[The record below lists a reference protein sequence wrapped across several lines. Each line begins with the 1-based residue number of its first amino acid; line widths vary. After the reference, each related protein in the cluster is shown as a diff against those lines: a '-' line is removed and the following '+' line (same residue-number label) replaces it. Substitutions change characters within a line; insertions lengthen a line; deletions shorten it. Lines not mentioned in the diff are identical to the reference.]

1 MASIYKRKDG
11 KGWRAVIRI
20 KNHPAVCDRFDRKEE
35 AEDWVKETE
44 LKIKQ
49 GKYSSNKAKEKTV
62 ADLIDIYIK
71 DAVIDHHKAAKD
83 SMRQLNY
90 FRETLGKY
98 ALVYITPELLL
109 NERRK
114 LSEIP
119 SRSNTKLNPATI
131 NRYFS
136 TFSGAFRFACKNLRW
151 IEENPCLN
159 LLKLKSKP
167 KARRVLA
174 EGEDIRLFQACRQSQ
189 SPYLY
194 CIVLMALTTG
204 ARKSEILNL
213 TWDAIDFANGIAHI
227 RDSKNGQPRRV
238 GLVGSVIE
246 ELKKLYQCRDA
257 RKPLVFA
264 SKTAFG
270 KIDIK
275 KAWHVALKRANIEN
289 FVFHGLRH
297 HFCSIGGE
305 LGASGTQLRA
315 QLGHSS
321 SRMTD
326 HYSHLDANSTRFIGE
341 SIEKRIAHIY
351 RNEQTL
357 KEVSV

>member
-20 KNHPAVCDRFDRKEE
+20 KNHPTVCDHFERKEV
-35 AEDWVKETE
+35 AEDWARDTE
-44 LKIKQ
+44 RKIRLGQ
-49 GKYSSNKAKEKTV
+49 YSPNKAKEKTV
-62 ADLIDIYIK
+62 ADLIDLYIK
-71 DAVIDHHKAAKD
+71 DVVIDHHKAVKD
-83 SMRQLNY
+83 SVRQLNY
-90 FRETLGKY
+90 FRDTLGKY
-98 ALVYITPELLL
+98 ALAFITPELLL
-109 NERRK
+109 KERRK

-119 SRSNTKLNPATI
+119 TRHNTNLNPATI

-136 TFSGAFRFACKNLRW
+136 TLSGAFRFACKNLRW
-151 IEENPCLN
+151 IDENPCIN

-167 KARRVLA
+167 KKRRVLD
-174 EGEDIRLFQACRQSQ
+174 EDEDIRLLQACRKSQ
-189 SPYLY
+189 NPYLY

-204 ARKSEILNL
+204 ARKSEILHL
-213 TWDAIDFANGIAHI
+213 TWDAIDFNNRIAHI
-227 RDSKNGQPRRV
+227 KDSKNGQPRRV
-238 GLVGSVIE
+238 GLVDSVIE

-275 KAWHVALKRANIEN
+275 KAWHAALKRANIEN

-326 HYSHLDANSTRFIGE
+326 HYSHLDANSPRFIGE
-341 SIEKRIAHIY
+341 SIEKRITHIQ
-351 RNEQTL
+351 NDEQKL
-357 KEVSV
+357 KGVPA

>member
-1 MASIYKRKDG
+1 MASIYQRKDG

-20 KNHPAVCDRFDRKEE
+20 KNHPTVCDHFDRKEE
-35 AEDWVKETE
+35 AQDWARDTE
-44 LKIKQ
+44 RKIKLGQ
-49 GKYSSNKAKEKTV
+49 YTSNRAKEKTV
-62 ADLIDIYIK
+62 ADLIDLYIN
-71 DAVIDHHKAAKD
+71 DVVIDHHKASKD
-83 SMRQLNY
+83 SVRQLSY
-90 FRETLGKY
+90 FRETIGKY
-98 ALVYITPELLL
+98 ALAYITPELLL
-109 NERRK
+109 KERRK
-114 LSEIP
+114 LLETPLRGDSY
-119 SRSNTKLNPATI
+119 LNPATI

-136 TFSGAFRFACKNLRW
+136 TLSGAFRFACKNLRW
-151 IEENPCLN
+151 IDENPCSN

-167 KARRVLA
+167 QQRRVLV
-174 EGEDIRLFQACRQSQ
+174 EGEDIRLLQACRQSQ

-194 CIVLMALTTG
+194 CIVLVALTTG
-204 ARKSEILNL
+204 ARKSEILHL
-213 TWDAIDFANGIAHI
+213 TWDGIDFDNRIAHI
-227 RDSKNGQPRRV
+227 KDSKNGQPRRV
-238 GLVGSVIE
+238 GLVDSAIH
-246 ELKKLYQCRDA
+246 ELKKLHQSRDP

-275 KAWHVALKRANIEN
+275 KAWHAALKRANIEN

-305 LGASGTQLRA
+305 LGASGIQLRT

-341 SIEKRIAHIY
+341 SIEKRIAHIHP
-351 RNEQTL
+351 NEQSL
-357 KEVSV
+357 KEVTT

>member
-11 KGWRAVIRI
+11 RGWRAVIRI
-20 KNHPAVCDRFDRKEE
+20 KNHPTVCDHFDRKEE
-35 AEDWVKETE
+35 AEDWAKETE
-44 LKIKQ
+44 LKIKL
-49 GKYSSNKAKEKTV
+49 GKYSPNKAKEKTV
-62 ADLIDIYIK
+62 ANLIDLYIK
-71 DAVIDHHKAAKD
+71 DVVAEHHKASKD
-83 SMRQLNY
+83 SIRQLKY
-90 FRETLGKY
+90 FRDTLGEY
-98 ALVYITPELLL
+98 ALAYITPELLL
-109 NERRK
+109 KERRK

-119 SRSNTKLNPATI
+119 TRHNTKLNPATI

-136 TFSGAFRFACKNLRW
+136 ILSGAFRFACKNLRW
-151 IEENPCLN
+151 IDENPCIN
-159 LLKLKSKP
+159 LLKLRSRP
-167 KARRVLA
+167 KERRILK
-174 EGEDIRLFQACRQSQ
+174 EGEDILLLQACRQSQ
-189 SPYLY
+189 SSYLY

-213 TWDAIDFANGIAHI
+213 AWDAIDFDNRIMHI
-227 RDSKNGQPRRV
+227 KDSKNGQPRRV
-238 GLVGSVIE
+238 GLVYSVIA

-275 KAWHVALKRANIEN
+275 KAWHVALKRVNIEN

-297 HFCSIGGE
+297 HFCSVGGE

-341 SIEKRIAHIY
+341 SIEKRITQIQ
-351 RNEQTL
+351 NDEQKL
-357 KEVSV
+357 KEVPA

>member
-20 KNHPAVCDRFDRKEE
+20 KNHPTVCDHFERKEI
-35 AEDWVKETE
+35 AEDWARDTE
-44 LKIKQ
+44 RKIKLGQ
-49 GKYSSNKAKEKTV
+49 YSSNKAKEKTI
-62 ADLIDIYIK
+62 ADLIDLYIK

-83 SMRQLNY
+83 SIRQLNY
-90 FRETLGKY
+90 FRDTLGKY
-98 ALVYITPELLL
+98 ALAYITPELLL
-109 NERRK
+109 KERRK
-114 LSEIP
+114 LLETP
-119 SRSNTKLNPATI
+119 TRYNTQLNPATI

-136 TFSGAFRFACKNLRW
+136 TLSGAFRFACKNLRW
-151 IEENPCLN
+151 IDENPCIN

-167 KARRVLA
+167 KERRVLS
-174 EGEDIRLFQACRQSQ
+174 EGEDIRLLHACRQSQ

-204 ARKSEILNL
+204 ARKSEILHL
-213 TWDAIDFANGIAHI
+213 TWDAIDFDNRIAHI
-227 RDSKNGQPRRV
+227 KDSKNGQPRRV
-238 GLVGSVIE
+238 GLVDSVIE
-246 ELKKLYQCRDA
+246 ELKNLYEGRDA

-275 KAWHVALKRANIEN
+275 KAWHAALKRANIKN

-297 HFCSIGGE
+297 HFCSVGGE
-305 LGASGTQLRA
+305 LGASGIQLRA

-326 HYSHLDANSTRFIGE
+326 LYSHQDANSTRFIGE
-341 SIEKRIAHIY
+341 SIEKRIAHIHH
-351 RNEQTL
+351 NEQTL

>member
-11 KGWRAVIRI
+11 KSWRAVIRI
-20 KNHPAVCDRFDRKEE
+20 KNHPTVCDHFDRKEE
-35 AEDWVKETE
+35 AEDWARDTE
-44 LKIKQ
+44 RKIKLGQ
-49 GKYSSNKAKEKTV
+49 YSPNKAKEKTV
-62 ADLIDIYIK
+62 ADLIDLYIK
-71 DAVIDHHKAAKD
+71 DVVTDHHKASKD
-83 SMRQLNY
+83 SIRQLNY
-90 FRETLGKY
+90 FRDTLGKY
-98 ALVYITPELLL
+98 ALAYITPELLL
-109 NERRK
+109 KERRK
-114 LSEIP
+114 LLEIP
-119 SRSNTKLNPATI
+119 TRHNTNLNPATI

-136 TFSGAFRFACKNLRW
+136 TLSGAFRFACKNLRW
-151 IEENPCLN
+151 IDENPCIN

-167 KARRVLA
+167 KERRILD
-174 EGEDIRLFQACRQSQ
+174 EDEDIRLLQACRQSQ

-204 ARKSEILNL
+204 ARKSEILHL
-213 TWDAIDFANGIAHI
+213 SWDVIDFDNRIAHI
-227 RDSKNGQPRRV
+227 KDSKNGQPRRV
-238 GLVGSVIE
+238 GLVDSVIE

-275 KAWHVALKRANIEN
+275 KAWHAALKRANIEN

-341 SIEKRIAHIY
+341 SIEKRIAHIH

-357 KEVSV
+357 KEVSI

>member
-20 KNHPAVCDRFDRKEE
+20 KNHPTVCDHFDRKEE
-35 AEDWVKETE
+35 AEDWARETE
-44 LKIKQ
+44 RKIKLGQ
-49 GKYSSNKAKEKTV
+49 YSPNRAKEKTV
-62 ADLIDIYIK
+62 ADLIDLYMK
-71 DAVIDHHKAAKD
+71 DAVIDHHKAVKD
-83 SMRQLNY
+83 SVRQLNY

-98 ALVYITPELLL
+98 ALAYITPELLL
-109 NERRK
+109 KERRK

-119 SRSNTKLNPATI
+119 TRRNAKLNPATL

-136 TFSGAFRFACKNLRW
+136 TLSGAFRFASKNLRW
-151 IEENPCLN
+151 IDENPCVN

-167 KARRVLA
+167 KERRVLT
-174 EGEDIRLFQACRQSQ
+174 EGEDIRLLQACRQSQ

-194 CIVLMALTTG
+194 CIVLIALTTG
-204 ARKSEILNL
+204 ARKSEILHL
-213 TWDAIDFANGIAHI
+213 TWDAIDFDNRIAHI
-227 RDSKNGQPRRV
+227 KDSKNGQARRV
-238 GLVGSVIE
+238 GLVESVLQ
-246 ELKKLYQCRDA
+246 ELKKLYQSCDL
-257 RKPLVFA
+257 RKSLVFA

-275 KAWHVALKRANIEN
+275 KAWHTALKRANIEN

-297 HFCSIGGE
+297 HFCSVGGE

-341 SIEKRIAHIY
+341 SIEKRIEHVQE
-351 RNEQTL
+351 NEQIL
-357 KEVSV
+357 KGIPA